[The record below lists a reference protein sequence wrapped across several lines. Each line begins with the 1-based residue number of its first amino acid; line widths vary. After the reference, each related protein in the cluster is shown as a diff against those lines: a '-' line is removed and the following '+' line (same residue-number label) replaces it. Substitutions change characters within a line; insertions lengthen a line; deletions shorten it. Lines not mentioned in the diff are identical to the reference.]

1 MKTNFKY
8 LFLLFIVQAGFAQD
22 FKLGNVTKA
31 ELEAVS
37 YTHLTLPTKA

>member
-8 LFLLFIVQAGFAQD
+8 LFLLLIVQAGFAQD

-31 ELEAVS
+31 ELEEK
-37 YTHLTLPTKA
+37 THPKDGA